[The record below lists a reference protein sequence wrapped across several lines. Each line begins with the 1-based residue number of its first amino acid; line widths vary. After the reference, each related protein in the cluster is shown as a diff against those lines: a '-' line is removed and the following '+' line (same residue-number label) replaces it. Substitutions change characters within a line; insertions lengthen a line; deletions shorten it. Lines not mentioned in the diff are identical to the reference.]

1 MSLRSMKRQRGQAVV
16 ELTFGFLIFMSIFYA
31 IVEFSHLLY
40 TKVTLQNA
48 LRSAG
53 RYMVTGHTGKDG
65 SGNDIPRNE
74 MIHNVFCNNVIAV
87 GVPCPSIGPDFQ
99 FTCLPDGG
107 TPITCSGGEPDETVM
122 VTVNL
127 AKPALVPFFSQFFPA
142 GGVRFTLSST
152 WHNEPYPLPS

>member
-1 MSLRSMKRQRGQAVV
+1 MMSLRSIKSQRGQAIV

-31 IVEFSHLLY
+31 IIEFSHLLY

-53 RYMVTGHTGKDG
+53 RYMVTGQKITGVNRDQV
-65 SGNDIPRNE
+65 
-74 MIHNVFCNNVIAV
+74 IHNVFCQNLIAV
-87 GVPCPSIGPDFQ
+87 GVPCPDIGPDFQ
-99 FTCLPDGG
+99 FTCLPDGS
-107 TPITCSGGEPDETVM
+107 PPVSCSGGGPDETVM

-142 GGVRFTLSST
+142 GGFPFSLSTT
-152 WHNEPYPLPS
+152 WHNEPYPLSS